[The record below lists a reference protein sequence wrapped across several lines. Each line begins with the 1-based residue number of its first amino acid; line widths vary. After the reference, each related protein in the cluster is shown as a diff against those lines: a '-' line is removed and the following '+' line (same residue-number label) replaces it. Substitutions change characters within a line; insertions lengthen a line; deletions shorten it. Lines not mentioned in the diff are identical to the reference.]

1 MIDARTMTPNQKLD
15 FIRDQ
20 IVQVRSGLLTFLLCP
35 YCGAENTP
43 VDERVCCKLF
53 GDASMA
59 VIDRMDKQAAIDF
72 LSEVQDR
79 SSKLIQ

>member
-1 MIDARTMTPNQKLD
+1 MINAAAFSPIQKLD

-20 IVQVRSGLLTFLLCP
+20 IMQVRAGLLTFISCP
-35 YCGAENTP
+35 YCGHENTP

-53 GDASMA
+53 GDASLA

-72 LSEVQDR
+72 LKTVQD
-79 SSKLIQ
+79 KVN

>member
-1 MIDARTMTPNQKLD
+1 MTGHQKLD

-20 IVQVRSGLLTFLLCP
+20 ICQHRAGLLSFITCP
-35 YCGAENTP
+35 YCGHENTP

-59 VIDRMDKQAAIDF
+59 VIDRLDKEIAIAF
-72 LSEVQDR
+72 IGTVQDR
-79 SSKLIQ
+79 VN

>member
-1 MIDARTMTPNQKLD
+1 MIDARIMSPEQKLN

-20 IVQVRSGLLTFLLCP
+20 IVQVRTGMLSFITCP
-35 YCGAENTP
+35 YCGKENTP
-43 VDERVCCKLF
+43 VDEYLCCKLF

-72 LSEVQDR
+72 LNQVQDR
-79 SSKLIQ
+79 VS